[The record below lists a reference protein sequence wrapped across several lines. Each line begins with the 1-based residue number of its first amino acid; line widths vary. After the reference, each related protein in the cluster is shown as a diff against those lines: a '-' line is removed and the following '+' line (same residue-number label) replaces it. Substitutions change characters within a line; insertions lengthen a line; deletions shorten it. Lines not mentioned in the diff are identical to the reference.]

1 MSNLPKI
8 ADRIKELSYTTGT
21 SDFLLNGN
29 VTGFS
34 SFASAFDSGDV
45 VFYAATDGTDYEVG
59 SGVFTDSST
68 DTISRFVLSSSNS
81 NNLVS
86 FSAGAKEVY
95 STYPATNAVLS
106 TSGVVPK
113 SSGVAFWLSDKV
125 ISHDVSFIWD
135 SSNDRL
141 GINKAVPSFSIDVGG
156 DSASSVIQSS
166 GIRTGVSGI
175 FFPSGT
181 SVPGYSGGR
190 QVEHFERNVLGD
202 ANAEAVI
209 ELSGVVD
216 QYIWLKKQSAGLIF
230 AGPPSGC
237 GGSCTDAMPSFRT
250 LVFDD
255 IPDLTTVSGA
265 LNEYITNVSGIVV
278 DTPSGVHGYLA
289 RWSDDDT
296 LGVSSV
302 YESGGAVGIGTGSP
316 AIGYKLDVRDG
327 DILVGTKLVVGSGIY
342 SASSPGAYFGL
353 KHTQM
358 DSADEYMIMS
368 AGSHTYISAEDMK
381 NVYIRGGGNAHD
393 HQISVH
399 VSGITLGKYRP
410 AASSVVPE
418 HDVDIV
424 YDEGK
429 CIRIADRG
437 GSGVMLGDCAFSN
450 GEEYAGMKHT
460 HSATAHDYMI
470 LSSGTD
476 TFISAASGAGV
487 RIRAGA
493 NDTSSA
499 IDVRYVADGGDGIV
513 LNPQQADRNTRIQSV
528 GSAYQFYLDASTNR
542 VGIGTNTP
550 GFDLDVVGSG
560 RFTYSNGKC
569 GLHIVD
575 DGGGHSG
582 IHIGDCALGANQAFA
597 GMKHSDY
604 NMTTDYMIVS
614 DGTDTYISAKDTG
627 SVYLRPGGNAGE
639 GGITL
644 SDVGAGSVGTVF
656 NEAGADRDIRM
667 EGASFTNM
675 FRLDASVDRIGIGT
689 ALPSHT
695 LSVSGAINADQIY
708 NSGILLGE
716 QFTEGTIATATTA
729 GTKGQLRWDSNYL
742 YVCIAT
748 NTWKRVLLSTW

>member
-86 FSAGAKEVY
+86 FAAGAKEVY

-106 TSGVVPK
+106 TSGVVSK
-113 SSGVAFWLSDKV
+113 SSGVAFWSSDKV

-216 QYIWLKKQSAGLIF
+216 QYIWLKKQSAGLVF

-250 LVFDD
+250 LVYDD

-265 LNEYITNVSGIVV
+265 LNADMIASGTTFVNDLNTASGSLNSYITDVSGILV
-278 DTPSGVHGYLA
+278 DTPSGVHSYLA
-289 RWSDDDT
+289 RWSDNDT
-296 LGVSSV
+296 LGASNV
-302 YESGGAVGIGTGSP
+302 YESGGYVGIRTNSP
-316 AIGYKLDVRDG
+316 
-327 DILVGTKLVVGSGIY
+327 S
-342 SASSPGAYFGL
+342 
-353 KHTQM
+353 
-358 DSADEYMIMS
+358 
-368 AGSHTYISAEDMK
+368 
-381 NVYIRGGGNAHD
+381 
-393 HQISVH
+393 
-399 VSGITLGKYRP
+399 
-410 AASSVVPE
+410 
-418 HDVDIV
+418 
-424 YDEGK
+424 
-429 CIRIADRG
+429 
-437 GSGVMLGDCAFSN
+437 
-450 GEEYAGMKHT
+450 
-460 HSATAHDYMI
+460 
-470 LSSGTD
+470 
-476 TFISAASGAGV
+476 
-487 RIRAGA
+487 
-493 NDTSSA
+493 
-499 IDVRYVADGGDGIV
+499 
-513 LNPQQADRNTRIQSV
+513 
-528 GSAYQFYLDASTNR
+528 
-542 VGIGTNTP
+542 
-550 GFDLDVVGSG
+550 FDLDVNGSG
-560 RFTYSNGKC
+560 RFTERVDNHC
-569 GLHIVD
+569 GLIVASSGDANGELHIGSCSDSAGVGSAMGLRHSSMTGAND
-575 DGGGHSG
+575 YMIMGNTDGATFISAKDTKSVNISAGGHDGDTKLELRDVAGPNAGFRFNVNKSDVDLQYSG
-582 IHIGDCALGANQAFA
+582 DNETSLFYIDASTDSVGIKTSTPEFDLDVIGSGRFVHADGACGLFVQDVGGSGLHFGDCALSSNHFA
-597 GMKHSDY
+597 AGIKHTHY
-604 NMTTDYMIVS
+604 TGGNDYMMVS
-614 DGTDTYISAKDTG
+614 DGTDTLLSAKDGGT
-627 SVYLRPGGNAGE
+627 VYLRGGGNAAE
-639 GGITL
+639 SEIRIH
-644 SDVGAGSVGTVF
+644 DVGAGGVGIVF
-656 NEAGADRDIRM
+656 NEAGSDRDIRM
-667 EGASFTNM
+667 EGANNVNL
-675 FRLDASVDRIGIGT
+675 FRLDASTDRIGIGT

-708 NSGILLGE
+708 NSGTLLE
-716 QFTEGTIATATTA
+716 VFTEGTIATATTA

-742 YVCIAT
+742 YVCVAT